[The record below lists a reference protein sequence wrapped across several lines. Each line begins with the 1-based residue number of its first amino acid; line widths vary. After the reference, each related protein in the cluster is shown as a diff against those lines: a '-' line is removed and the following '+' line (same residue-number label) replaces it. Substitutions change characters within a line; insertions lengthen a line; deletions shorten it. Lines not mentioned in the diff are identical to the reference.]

1 MTIQEQQEKIEQL
14 EKDIEAL
21 KNANTLFLEQ
31 IEEEKK
37 KKPEMLLKIIEIAN
51 KNGLNKKQKEE
62 LIQKCIN
69 MADEFRKKNKNNI

>member
-1 MTIQEQQEKIEQL
+1 MTIREQQEKIEQL

-31 IEEEKK
+31 MEEEKK

>member
-1 MTIQEQQEKIEQL
+1 MTIQEQQQKIEQL

-31 IEEEKK
+31 MEEEKK

>member
-31 IEEEKK
+31 MEEEKK

>member
-1 MTIQEQQEKIEQL
+1 MTIREQQEKIEQL

-31 IEEEKK
+31 MEEEKK

-69 MADEFRKKNKNNI
+69 MAAEFRKKNKNNI

>member
-1 MTIQEQQEKIEQL
+1 MTIREQQEKIEQL

-31 IEEEKK
+31 MEEEKK

-69 MADEFRKKNKNNI
+69 MADEFRKKTKNNI